1 MALSREEIASR
12 YSKALFAYA
21 QDAKK
26 LDEVH
31 EDMNVLLQVAKE
43 NPDMLRLLSAPI
55 IRKNQKEDF
64 LSSFSGEFSSETKNF
79 LDFLLE
85 YGRFNALTEI
95 INAFDALYDEDKNI
109 ASGTAVSAINL
120 DEDELNRISQAYAK
134 KYGFKKLVLTNEV
147 DSSILGGIILKVGDR
162 IIDGSI
168 RTRLQQIREQLIENR

>member
-21 QDAKK
+21 QDANS
-26 LDEVH
+26 LDAVH

-43 NPDMLRLLSAPI
+43 NPDMLRLLSDPI
-55 IRKNQKEDF
+55 IRKNQKEF
-64 LSSFSGEFSSETKNF
+64 LSSFSDKFSSETKNF

-85 YGRFNALTEI
+85 YRRFESLTAI
-95 INAFDALYDEDKNI
+95 IEAFNTLYDEYKNI
-109 ASGTAVSAINL
+109 ASGTAVSAIKLN
-120 DEDELNRISQAYAK
+120 EDELSRISQAYAK
-134 KYGFKKLVLTNEV
+134 KYGFKELILTNKV
-147 DSSILGGIILKVGDR
+147 DPSILGGIILKVGDR

>member
-1 MALSREEIASR
+1 
-12 YSKALFAYA
+12 
-21 QDAKK
+21 
-26 LDEVH
+26 
-31 EDMNVLLQVAKE
+31 
-43 NPDMLRLLSAPI
+43 
-55 IRKNQKEDF
+55 
-64 LSSFSGEFSSETKNF
+64 
-79 LDFLLE
+79 LLE